1 MGKPKREHYV
11 QSNTHTKSTKDG
23 RSKSA
28 SQQGAM
34 PGLSFF
40 MHLHAMSHEAS
51 HCCRGAVR
59 SSTRRCKAA
68 TARLW
73 TSAAAMP
80 TLHAAAL
87 ALALIGVQQ
96 VAAQSYCASSD
107 CGTQQKPKI
116 PDTTFYCGN
125 GASGTVPAAS
135 SPSTDDVDYCADSSA
150 CPCGRC
156 CFCECEVAAG
166 WTSAGGWVS
175 PSGIECG
182 GAVCTEAECCDALQC
197 TEPEDADCFEEF
209 LHARAPGNPIPECNG
224 PEATDETPRSGS
236 WCLCMASVGAVGV
249 SSDEDQF
256 LGWLGD
262 GVCDRVLDTAACHH
276 DGGDCTISVSTAIVA
291 MILLY
296 TTPS

>member
-1 MGKPKREHYV
+1 MYSHEVDKRRTEQV
-11 QSNTHTKSTKDG
+11 
-23 RSKSA
+23 
-28 SQQGAM
+28 SQVNKGQCQGFH
-34 PGLSFF
+34 SSSVSSS
-40 MHLHAMSHEAS
+40 MSHEAS

-166 WTSAGGWVS
+166 WTSAGGWS
-175 PSGIECG
+175 RR
-182 GAVCTEAECCDALQC
+182 
-197 TEPEDADCFEEF
+197 F
-209 LHARAPGNPIPECNG
+209 
-224 PEATDETPRSGS
+224 
-236 WCLCMASVGAVGV
+236 ASVI
-249 SSDEDQF
+249 STTLCPLHRMESTWRHITRTPP
-256 LGWLGD
+256 GWFP
-262 GVCDRVLDTAACHH
+262 VLE
-276 DGGDCTISVSTAIVA
+276 VE
-291 MILLY
+291 
-296 TTPS
+296 